1 MKKVNDWIDEHREE
15 MIQYL
20 AKLVRIPSINP
31 WFSEYKEYTTEKEV
45 QEFIGSSL
53 EDMGF
58 KVKVWDVNPEE
69 LKEFEGMPGYY
80 EGRPMKDRPNLH

>member
-20 AKLVRIPSINP
+20 AKLVKIPSINP

-45 QEFIGSSL
+45 Q
-53 EDMGF
+53 
-58 KVKVWDVNPEE
+58 
-69 LKEFEGMPGYY
+69 
-80 EGRPMKDRPNLH
+80 